1 MSSSSNNPF
10 VRAWRYLKSLLHG
23 KLDQWEDPE
32 IIINEAVR
40 EMKDSQI
47 KNREMA
53 VQAITQRNNLQ
64 KEVDNQERTVA
75 DLEKKAMMALQ
86 GGNRELAKQFLKEKA
101 TYEQT
106 LGSMR
111 ENLIRANDSVEKV
124 KVAIR
129 SEEERLRQRT
139 SEALALKANLK
150 QAQIQNKLNKALDT
164 FQFSETENNWSA
176 AKERIASLQSE
187 ADARAEIS
195 GTSIESKMRDM
206 ELTQMDVTVDQ
217 ELAELEMKM
226 NNNPAMRYQ
235 TTNQP
240 QQIQTVGGGG
250 APASNGA
257 GNGAGA
263 SVPESDL
270 DRQLKELEER
280 LGKK

>member
-1 MSSSSNNPF
+1 MSTNSNPF

-32 IIINEAVR
+32 IIINDAVR
-40 EMKDSQI
+40 EMKESQI

-64 KEVDNQERTVA
+64 KEVDHQERTVA

-111 ENLIRANDSVEKV
+111 ENLVRATDSVEKV
-124 KVAIR
+124 KIAIR
-129 SEEERLRQRT
+129 AEEERIRQRT

-195 GTSIESKMRDM
+195 GTSIESKMREM
-206 ELTQMDVTVDQ
+206 ELSQMDVVVDQ

-226 NNNPAMRYQ
+226 SSNPAMRYQ
-235 TTNQP
+235 NAPQ
-240 QQIQTVGGGG
+240 QQIQTVGGG

-257 GNGAGA
+257 SNGAGA

-270 DRQLKELEER
+270 DRQLRELEDR

>member
-1 MSSSSNNPF
+1 MSTSSNPF

-32 IIINEAVR
+32 IIINDAVR
-40 EMKDSQI
+40 EMKESQI

-111 ENLIRANDSVEKV
+111 ENLIRANDSVDKV

-129 SEEERLRQRT
+129 SEEERIRQRT

-150 QAQIQNKLNKALDT
+150 QAQIQNRLAKALDS
-164 FQFSETENNWSA
+164 FQFSDTESNWSA
-176 AKERIASLQSE
+176 AKSVSPPCNLRQMPVLRSLE
-187 ADARAEIS
+187 PV
-195 GTSIESKMRDM
+195 
-206 ELTQMDVTVDQ
+206 LTVRCAKWNSLRWMWSSTKS
-217 ELAELEMKM
+217 LL
-226 NNNPAMRYQ
+226 NWR
-235 TTNQP
+235 
-240 QQIQTVGGGG
+240 
-250 APASNGA
+250 
-257 GNGAGA
+257 
-263 SVPESDL
+263 
-270 DRQLKELEER
+270 
-280 LGKK
+280 

>member
-1 MSSSSNNPF
+1 MSTSSNPF

-32 IIINEAVR
+32 IIINDAVR
-40 EMKDSQI
+40 EMKESQI

-111 ENLIRANDSVEKV
+111 ENLIRANDSVDKV

-129 SEEERLRQRT
+129 SEEERIRQRT

-150 QAQIQNKLNKALDT
+150 QAQIQNRLAKALDS
-164 FQFSETENNWSA
+164 FQFSDTESNWSA

-187 ADARAEIS
+187 ADARSEIT
-195 GTSIESKMRDM
+195 GTSIDSKMREM
-206 ELTQMDVTVDQ
+206 ELTQMDVVVDQ

-226 NNNPAMRYQ
+226 SNNPALRYN
-235 TTNQP
+235 TSNT
-240 QQIQTVGGGG
+240 QQIQTVGGGTT
-250 APASNGA
+250 PNN
-257 GNGAGA
+257 GNGTGA

>member
-1 MSSSSNNPF
+1 MSTSSNPF

-32 IIINEAVR
+32 IIINDAVR
-40 EMKDSQI
+40 EMKESQI

-111 ENLIRANDSVEKV
+111 ENLIRANDSVDKV

-129 SEEERLRQRT
+129 SEEERIRQRT

-150 QAQIQNKLNKALDT
+150 QAQIQNRLAKALDS
-164 FQFSETENNWSA
+164 FQFSDTESNWSA

-187 ADARAEIS
+187 ADARSEIT
-195 GTSIESKMRDM
+195 GTSIDSKMREM
-206 ELTQMDVTVDQ
+206 ELTQMDVAVDQ

-226 NNNPAMRYQ
+226 SNNPALRYN
-235 TTNQP
+235 TSNT
-240 QQIQTVGGGG
+240 QQIQTVGGGT
-250 APASNGA
+250 APNN
-257 GNGAGA
+257 GNGTGA